1 MVASMRSLVG
11 LALVVCLA
19 GCATGTRAVITDVAQ
34 QCGVKVGD
42 AVIKTKHVLLTA
54 TSADAAM
61 AEIAD
66 ILGAASSDAAAI
78 YCVISEAVKSL
89 KAQRSLHGGTATAQS
104 QMRAMSKDTGASL
117 PSDPTAHG
125 IALGED
131 LLHEQARFLV
141 VSTVGAP

>member
-1 MVASMRSLVG
+1 MTRYLASLV
-11 LALVVCLA
+11 LVVCLA
-19 GCATGTRAVITDVAQ
+19 GCTASTRAVVTDVAQ

-42 AVIKTKHVLLTA
+42 AVVKTEHVLLTA

-61 AEIAD
+61 AEITD

-89 KAQRSLHGGTATAQS
+89 KAQRALHGGTATAQA
-104 QMRAMSKDTGASL
+104 QMRAMSKDTGPSL

-131 LLHEQARFLV
+131 MLHEQARFLV